1 MKRFITPAAFLILAI
16 PAVALAREQAKP
28 AAKPAKSTTKS
39 SRDQAALVKTR
50 EQSVLARVTV
60 YWAKGG
66 SGSDRYTRQH
76 KTATGVRLKSGHC
89 AVDPRKIPYGSQ
101 VIFPDGRFLAVDT
114 GTAVINRKAAR
125 LSGRTKAE
133 RGAPVIDRFFET
145 KKQAL
150 AWEKSHSPFMTVRVI
165 TPPNRKPGL
174 PLERVA
180 VVETYPRAIAVTKTG
195 ATVTKYPKATLVAK
209 KESSAELATR

>member
-1 MKRFITPAAFLILAI
+1 MKRILTPTAFLILA
-16 PAVALAREQAKP
+16 LP
-28 AAKPAKSTTKS
+28 AAMFGRDQVKSPAKTSKQSKS
-39 SRDQAALVKTR
+39 HDERALVKTR

-66 SGSDRYTRQH
+66 SGSDRFTRQH

-89 AVDPRKIPYGSQ
+89 AVDPRRIPYGSQ

-125 LSGRTKAE
+125 LGGRTKAE
-133 RGAPVIDRFFET
+133 RSAPVIDRFFET

-150 AWEKSHSPFMTVRVI
+150 AWEKTHSPFMTVKVI
-165 TPPNRKPGL
+165 TPPSRKPGL
-174 PLERVA
+174 PLVA
-180 VVETYPRAIAVTKTG
+180 ETDTYPRAIAVAKTG
-195 ATVTKYPKATLVAK
+195 TTTTKYPKATLVAK
-209 KESSAELATR
+209 KENVAKIATR